1 MSKFVLMNEAEAAEG
16 GQEAGGGSLLT
27 AAPEA
32 TATVEQQVE
41 NQGPAVERPEWLQD
55 KYMPEGRSLDEA
67 ISEQAKAY
75 TEAQKMLGGFT
86 GAPEEYQF
94 NMPEGIEGDVDTEL
108 DAYKQFTEFA
118 REQNMSQDAAQGL
131 FNIFV
136 GYQNSM
142 IDQMQTDFNVEKEK
156 LGPNAD
162 ARIGAVM
169 QWSQA
174 NMDNEQMAILETMT
188 TSADQIAVLEHLIS
202 KTRNSMVP
210 KTHETS
216 APVTGYSQSDF
227 QRDVNS
233 DRFRDD
239 PAFRA
244 EVRKKGANLFPGG

>member
-1 MSKFVLMNEAEAAEG
+1 MTDEVVESNES
-16 GQEAGGGSLLT
+16 GSLLT
-27 AAPEA
+27 SAPEA
-32 TATVEQQVE
+32 AATVEQQVE
-41 NQGPAVERPEWLQD
+41 SNGPAVERPDWLLD
-55 KYMPEGRSLDEA
+55 KYATDDREMSEA

-75 TEAQKMLGGFT
+75 VELQKQFGGFT

-118 REQNMSQDAAQGL
+118 REQNMSQEAAQGL

-136 GYQNSM
+136 GYQNNM
-142 IDQMQTDFNVEKEK
+142 IEQMQTDFNVEKEK

-202 KTRNSMVP
+202 KTRNSPVP
-210 KTHETS
+210 KTHEVS
-216 APVTGYSQSDF
+216 APVTGYTQSDF
-227 QRDVNS
+227 SRDVNS
-233 DRFRDD
+233 ERYTTDA
-239 PAFRA
+239 AFRA
-244 EVRKKGANLFPGG
+244 EVRKKAAGLFPGGNA